1 MYKKAQYI
9 SYRETGSFTKIILDY
24 IDQAEQLRPFF
35 LHSPDVEGFKK
46 AIAQRKEYPT
56 NRKVLCDELKHQYS
70 TVDTPDQ
77 LKRNIELLASPGT
90 FTICTAHQPNIFTG
104 HLYFIYKI
112 IHVIKLADTLGRELP
127 GNNFVPVFYMGTED
141 ADIEELGHVYIGD
154 KKYEWK
160 TKQTGAV
167 GRMKV
172 DATLISLIDEMSG
185 QLTIYPF
192 GTELIALLR
201 KCFIKDIPLQLATFR
216 LVNELFGNAGLVV
229 LLPDNGKYKKAMSP
243 IFTDDL
249 LKRIPSE
256 IVGETAERLSE
267 HYKVQ
272 AHPRDINLFYL
283 KDDIRSRIIQQKNIF
298 KVQDTSITFSE
309 QEIVQELEN
318 YPERFSPNVILRG
331 LLQEMILP
339 NLAFVGGG
347 GELAY
352 WLELKDLF
360 THYHIPFP
368 VLVLRDSF
376 LLVNKKMQLLISNL
390 HLDTRDIFKPESELV
405 KDLVKQNSSH
415 QLTLRDQKQ
424 KATEL
429 YQSAKYAVKEI
440 DQTLEQ
446 HVDALQVKT
455 LKTIDTLEKKMLKAE
470 TRKFEIQQRQ
480 IRKMKENLFPMGELQ
495 ERVENFM
502 PYYAQWEQNFLKM
515 IYNNSLSLEQQFCV
529 LEEGDE

>member
-24 IDQAEQLRPFF
+24 IDQAEKLRPFF
-35 LHSPDVEGFKK
+35 LHTPDIEGFKK
-46 AIAQRKEYPT
+46 AIELRKKYPT
-56 NRKVLCDELKHQYS
+56 DRKVLCEELKVLYS
-70 TVDTPDQ
+70 TVSTSAPVN
-77 LKRNIELLASPGT
+77 RNIELLASSNT

-112 IHVIKLADTLGRELP
+112 IHVIKLADTLSRELP

-141 ADIEELGHVYIGD
+141 ADLEELGHVYIDGT
-154 KKYEWK
+154 KYEWK
-160 TKQTGAV
+160 TTQTGAV
-167 GRMKV
+167 GRMQI
-172 DATLISLIDEMSG
+172 DGALLSLIEEMAG

-192 GTELIALLR
+192 GTELIALLK
-201 KCFIKDIPLQLATFR
+201 KCFVKDIPLQDATFR
-216 LVNELFGNAGLVV
+216 LINELFGDSGLVV
-229 LLPDNGKYKKAMSP
+229 LLPDNGQYKNAMTP

-249 LKRIPSE
+249 LRRIPSE
-256 IVGETAERLSE
+256 IVGKTAERLAL

-283 KDDIRSRIIQQKNIF
+283 KDNIRNRIIQQKNIF
-298 KVQDTSITFSE
+298 KVHDTSISFSE
-309 QEIVQELEN
+309 QEMLQELEN

-331 LLQEMILP
+331 LFQEMILP

-360 THYHIPFP
+360 VHYQIPFP
-368 VLVLRDSF
+368 VLVLRNSF
-376 LLVNKKMQLLISNL
+376 MLVNKKIQVLLGNL
-390 HLDTRDIFKPESELV
+390 HMGTRDIFKPESELV
-405 KDLVKQNSSH
+405 KDLVKHNSSH
-415 QLTLRDQKQ
+415 ELTLRDQKQ
-424 KATEL
+424 KANEL

-455 LKTIDTLEKKMLKAE
+455 LKTIETLEKKMLKAE

-480 IRKMKENLFPMGELQ
+480 IMKVKENLFPGGALQ

-502 PYYAQWEQNFLKM
+502 PNYAQSGKNFLEM

-529 LEEGDE
+529 LTEADE